1 MNDVR
6 DSITALYVSSVE
18 SIVRDKCDDNDSTIM
33 ITITTV
39 TALVSMK
46 LMTVIPIVIIIQRS

>member
-18 SIVRDKCDDNDSTIM
+18 SIVRDKCDDNDSTNM

-39 TALVSMK
+39 TALVSME
-46 LMTVIPIVIIIQRS
+46 LMTVIPIVILIQRS